1 MAVRLSI
8 LEHGNCEPFK
18 AAIHGAALS
27 LAVVMGLYNAAAWLH
42 RRERHLW
49 VNAVVYGLLTEY
61 ERRLVAHHINS
72 CRTLALVVAQ
82 NAQHAN
88 ERGQTNATH
97 AA

>member
-1 MAVRLSI
+1 MTVRMSI

-72 CRTLALVVAQ
+72 CRHLAHVVAQ
-82 NAQHAN
+82 NAHESARADQ
-88 ERGQTNATH
+88 TH

>member
-18 AAIHGAALS
+18 AAVHGAALS
-27 LAVVMGLYNAAAWLH
+27 LALVMGVYNAAAWMR

-61 ERRLVAHHINS
+61 ERRLVSHHINA
-72 CRTLALVVAQ
+72 CRRVSIVVTDTAIEGAQ
-82 NAQHAN
+82 AD
-88 ERGQTNATH
+88 TTH

>member
-1 MAVRLSI
+1 MSI

-18 AAIHGAALS
+18 AAIHGATLS
-27 LAVVMGLYNAAAWLH
+27 LALVMGLYNAAAWLH

-72 CRTLALVVAQ
+72 CRNLAPVVAH
-82 NAQHAN
+82 NAN
-88 ERGQTNATH
+88 ESARANETH